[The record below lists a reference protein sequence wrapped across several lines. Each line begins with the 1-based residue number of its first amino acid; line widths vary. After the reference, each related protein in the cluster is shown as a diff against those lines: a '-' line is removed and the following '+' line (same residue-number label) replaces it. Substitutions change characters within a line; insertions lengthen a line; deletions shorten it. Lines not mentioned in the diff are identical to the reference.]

1 MACLCA
7 VLAADKASRLK
18 GDFIECGVN
27 RGGYSRAVMHFVD
40 FPRLG
45 KTFYLLDTFHGLEDK
60 LISHSCPSPQGEG
73 VLPPGGTG
81 EGS

>member
-1 MACLCA
+1 
-7 VLAADKASRLK
+7 
-18 GDFIECGVN
+18 
-27 RGGYSRAVMHFVD
+27 MHFVD